1 MILVALCHIVRFN
14 NARESKFFVP
24 NPDKNIIFGCVF
36 CLQHQFLII
45 FDLLYGSISGQFI
58 WRIKGNKTYMNTAW
72 RHLFIIFRGL
82 LKKLV
87 VSFRIKRFPKMVRN
101 QFNWMKSKLYG
112 HSAEINSFD
121 CWHFYMIWSYLQ
133 MFLVWSAPKQ

>member
-45 FDLLYGSISGQFI
+45 FDLLYGSVSGQFI
-58 WRIKGNKTYMNTAW
+58 WT

>member
-58 WRIKGNKTYMNTAW
+58 WT

-121 CWHFYMIWSYLQ
+121 CWHFLYDLKLLADVSRLKCAKTIDSKCYKRLT
-133 MFLVWSAPKQ
+133 

>member
-45 FDLLYGSISGQFI
+45 FDLLYDSISGQFI
-58 WRIKGNKTYMNTAW
+58 WRSKVTKHIWT

-101 QFNWMKSKLYG
+101 QFNWMKSKLYR
-112 HSAEINSFD
+112 HSAEMNYFD